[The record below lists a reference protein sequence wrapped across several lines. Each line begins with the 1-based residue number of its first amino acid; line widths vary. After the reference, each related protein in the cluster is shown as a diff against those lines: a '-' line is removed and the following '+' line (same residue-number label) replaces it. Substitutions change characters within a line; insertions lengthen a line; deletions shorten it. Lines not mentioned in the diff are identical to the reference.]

1 MAGAAGFSEEDGA
14 VMSDINV
21 TPLVDVVLVL
31 LIIFMITVPA
41 IVASAPIK
49 IDLPTTASAQI
60 SVEQLELNFYLRK
73 EPSGEN
79 ILYLNGDRVTDALL
93 DSKVAKDKATRDK
106 QQVLLAADRGIPYG
120 EVIKVMDKL
129 ASKGWHKVSLDTK
142 HVTAF

>member
-1 MAGAAGFSEEDGA
+1 MAGAAGFSDEEGA
-14 VMSDINV
+14 VLSDINV

-49 IDLPTTASAQI
+49 IDLPETASAQI
-60 SVEQLELNFYLRK
+60 SVEQLELNFYLKK
-73 EPSGEN
+73 EGLGFV
-79 ILYLNGDRVTDALL
+79 LYLNGDHVTPQLL
-93 DSKVAKDKATRDK
+93 ASVVSKDPAVRDK

-120 EVIKVMDKL
+120 EVIKVMDTL
-129 ASKGWHKVSLDTK
+129 ASKGLHKVSLDTK